1 MNKKPKT
8 DKELLSLIAEVESDK
23 IKDLKD
29 TNTRLLKQIDKL
41 KDKKADMVE
50 AVYQGARDGM
60 RTLKFPDINKPT
72 IKKSPKKDEQ
82 ICVPL
87 ISDIQLAKRT
97 PDYDTNVAERRVKL
111 YAEKIVKLAEIQ
123 RANATVDKCVVLHW
137 GILLRESLYFQD
149 SHI

>member
-1 MNKKPKT
+1 MKKKISN
-8 DKELLSLIAEVESDK
+8 DKELLELLAEAESDK

-60 RTLKFPDINKPT
+60 RTLQFPDINKPT

-97 PDYDTNVAERRVKL
+97 PDYDTNVAEKRVKL

-123 RANATVDKCVVLHW
+123 RANATVDKCVVLAL
-137 GILLRESLYFQD
+137 GDIVEGELIFP
-149 SHI
+149 